1 MKNYKSL
8 IFLGLISFCL
18 TACGEKTPKEVNFTL
33 NELSANIDIHTDEQ
47 KAYLHASDP
56 NAYVDEHSS
65 ELANASKSA
74 PKGVKF
80 SWEYKSDNGAKPKD
94 FTLSFKEKS
103 SGDVYS
109 VNVESSPA
117 TVYNFKLGEE
127 YSWNVSANYKGASF
141 KSEDSSFSI
150 SGADPIR
157 NIYIEGLE
165 NVRDCGGWTLAN
177 NKTYKQGMLYR
188 TCEFNSAKTNPFA
201 SLTDNG
207 KNVLLNQLKIKSE
220 IDLRKTLESNND
232 DEVNGITSSPLGE
245 TINYISCPM
254 VFSQSNIYT
263 RSENKDSLKRFFE
276 SLAVESNY
284 PIAFHCV
291 RGTDRTGGLAYVLG
305 ALLGM
310 DETDLM
316 RDYLFSNFANIKSN
330 PIKAGN
336 IDRNSF
342 YIVGMSKC
350 EGDTP
355 MERAR
360 NYLIEN
366 TGVSGE
372 TLDTIVSI
380 LTE

>member
-8 IFLGLISFCL
+8 IYFGLISFCL
-18 TACGEKTPKEVNFTL
+18 TACGDKTPKEVNFTIG
-33 NELSANIDIHTDEQ
+33 ELSANIAIHTEAQ
-47 KAYLHASDP
+47 SAFINASDP
-56 NAYVDEHSS
+56 NEYVNEHSD
-65 ELANASKSA
+65 ELANASNSA
-74 PKGVKF
+74 PKGIEF
-80 SWEYKSDNGAKPKD
+80 SWTYKADNGAKPTD
-94 FTLSFKEKS
+94 FTLNFKEKS
-103 SGDVYS
+103 SGDTYS
-109 VNVESSPA
+109 VNVEGSPA
-117 TVYNFKLGEE
+117 TVYNFKLVEE
-127 YSWNVSANYKGASF
+127 YTWNVSANYKKASF
-141 KSEDSSFSI
+141 KSEDGSFSI
-150 SGADPIR
+150 SNAEPIR
-157 NIYIEGLE
+157 NIYVEGLE

-177 NKTYKQGMLYR
+177 NKKYKQGMIYR

-207 KNVLLNQLKIKSE
+207 KDVLLKQLKIKSE
-220 IDLRKTLESNND
+220 IDLRKTLADNDD
-232 DEVNGITSSPLGE
+232 DEVNGITSSPLGDGV
-245 TINYISCPM
+245 NYISCPM

-355 MERAR
+355 MERAK

-366 TGVSGE
+366 TGVSE
-372 TLDTIVSI
+372 TTLDAIVNI